1 MPPVAD
7 ATAEVR
13 SGPVTMN
20 LDALLRTAQQFGL
33 PLVMLAVILWW
44 MKNDF
49 VQPLLDAHFQVVEKI
64 VQGQADHTERL
75 DNIGDKLDELIR
87 VTK

>member
-7 ATAEVR
+7 AAAEAR
-13 SGPVTMN
+13 PGPITMN

-33 PLVMLAVILWW
+33 PLVMLAFILWW
-44 MKNDF
+44 AKNDL
-49 VQPLLDAHFQVVEKI
+49 VQPLLDAHFQVIDKI
-64 VQGQADHTERL
+64 VQGQADHTDRL

>member
-13 SGPVTMN
+13 SSPVTMN

-49 VQPLLDAHFQVVEKI
+49 VQPLLDAHFQVVGKI